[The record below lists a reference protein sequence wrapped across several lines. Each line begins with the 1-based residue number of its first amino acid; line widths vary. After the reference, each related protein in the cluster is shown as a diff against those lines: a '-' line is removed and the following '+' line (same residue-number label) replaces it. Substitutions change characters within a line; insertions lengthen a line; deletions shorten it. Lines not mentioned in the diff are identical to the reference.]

1 MRPDYK
7 HREKVTYYGCTLHS
21 NPTHAETTS
30 FHFRNA
36 VQSPEKR
43 AHIC

>member
-7 HREKVTYYGCTLHS
+7 HSGKVTYYGCTLHS

-30 FHFRNA
+30 
-36 VQSPEKR
+36 
-43 AHIC
+43 